1 MNSVMSPPATKPPRR
16 RGPRGNR
23 KHNHNNN
30 TSGDQDVTNRQPTAN
45 HTSDTPRYTPSTAA
59 HPSAPQR
66 QLYVP
71 PPRTPS
77 IPKVQILK
85 PSAAPRAPPPPPA
98 APAARTTLVIR
109 ERRPPL
115 PPIQTR
121 PPPETTTAPETTTIA
136 VVDDDG
142 GNHKSS
148 LPESPPPLA
157 SPKSAPAPPPPP
169 PFETP
174 DHKSLIR
181 DRQAQIAA
189 YLSRWDALFALASVK
204 DAHDAEPN
212 PGKRLPWPIEN
223 NSVDGAG
230 WRPWGEYLHTGH
242 GGT

>member
-16 RGPRGNR
+16 RGPRGSR
-23 KHNHNNN
+23 KHGNN

-45 HTSDTPRYTPSTAA
+45 HSSGTPRYTPSTAA
-59 HPSAPQR
+59 PPSAPQR
-66 QLYVP
+66 QLYIP

-85 PSAAPRAPPPPPA
+85 PSTAPPAPPPPPI
-98 APAARTTLVIR
+98 APAARTTLMIR
-109 ERRPPL
+109 ERQPP
-115 PPIQTR
+115 PAPIQTR
-121 PPPETTTAPETTTIA
+121 PPPETATIA
-136 VVDDDG
+136 VVDDDH
-142 GNHKSS
+142 GNDKSS
-148 LPESPPPLA
+148 LPASPPPLA
-157 SPKSAPAPPPPP
+157 SPKPAPAPPPPP

-189 YLSRWDALFALASVK
+189 YLSRWDALFALASAK

-212 PGKRLPWPIEN
+212 SGKRLPWPIEN